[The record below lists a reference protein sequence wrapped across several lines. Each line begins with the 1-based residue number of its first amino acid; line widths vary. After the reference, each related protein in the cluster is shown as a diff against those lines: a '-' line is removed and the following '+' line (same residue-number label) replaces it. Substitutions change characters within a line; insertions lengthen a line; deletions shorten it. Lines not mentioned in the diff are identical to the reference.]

1 VLGELYAGVGV
12 PASSLRQVWQSAAE
26 AGRMATPD
34 SRKHLMHSGAS
45 AAIGLFTGPS
55 ADSSALVEYRAMTG
69 EQLSP
74 EVRALLALSR
84 GDSTG
89 ARRMLAEPDSTMK
102 GMPKWTAS
110 LYTRPLAAQAW
121 FLLGDYQRTL
131 RVLRDFEPEALRTG
145 GFDSRWGMLG
155 RVRLLRAAAYEQLG
169 RRSEALAEYR
179 NVLAQWKGADE
190 SLKPFIRQAEQGLAR
205 LGEA

>member
-1 VLGELYAGVGV
+1 V
-12 PASSLRQVWQSAAE
+12 
-26 AGRMATPD
+26 
-34 SRKHLMHSGAS
+34 HSGVS
-45 AAIGLFTGPS
+45 AAIGLFTGPT
-55 ADSSALVEYRAMTG
+55 ADSTALVEYRAMTG

-89 ARRMLAEPDSTMK
+89 ARRMLAEPDTVSR
-102 GMPKWTAS
+102 GMAKWTPS

-121 FLLGDYQRTL
+121 FLLGDYQRTIHM
-131 RVLRDFEPEALRTG
+131 LRDFEPEVLKTA

-169 RRSEALAEYR
+169 RRSEALEEYR
-179 NVLAQWKGADE
+179 QVLAQWKGADE
-190 SLKPFIRQAEQGLAR
+190 ALKPFIRQAEQGLAR

>member
-1 VLGELYAGVGV
+1 
-12 PASSLRQVWQSAAE
+12 
-26 AGRMATPD
+26 
-34 SRKHLMHSGAS
+34 
-45 AAIGLFTGPS
+45 
-55 ADSSALVEYRAMTG
+55 
-69 EQLSP
+69 
-74 EVRALLALSR
+74 
-84 GDSTG
+84 
-89 ARRMLAEPDSTMK
+89 
-102 GMPKWTAS
+102 MPKWTAG

-131 RVLRDFEPEALRTG
+131 HVLRDFEPEALRTG

-179 NVLAQWKGADE
+179 QVLSQWKGADE